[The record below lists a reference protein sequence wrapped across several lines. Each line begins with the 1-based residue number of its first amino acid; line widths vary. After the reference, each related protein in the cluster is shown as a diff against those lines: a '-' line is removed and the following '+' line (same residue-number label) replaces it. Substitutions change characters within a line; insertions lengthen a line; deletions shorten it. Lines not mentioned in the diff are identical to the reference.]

1 MISTALRIRASSPQ
15 LFLKSAVSPKTQITQ
30 NQILVSV
37 LMHVLETF
45 SRSLEEA
52 FLLLLLLHPK
62 SFYTKSKTSEKNGSS
77 IGKKLSLFYNNP
89 SIIADQCHELLIVT
103 FSRISIPE
111 KNVSLQLSQHP
122 QVKDSKDSNLL
133 NGCDIYR
140 TSAPRNY
147 EKKRQGRNN
156 MICRQNLKE
165 FLSKTNKCAN
175 VSYHHKKLLDLSK
188 LC

>member
-1 MISTALRIRASSPQ
+1 MRLVNSYAAQLISTALRIRASSPQ

-77 IGKKLSLFYNNP
+77 IGKKFVIILQQPFNHCRPMSR
-89 SIIADQCHELLIVT
+89 IAD
-103 FSRISIPE
+103 R
-111 KNVSLQLSQHP
+111 
-122 QVKDSKDSNLL
+122 NLL
-133 NGCDIYR
+133 KNFNTRKKCVFTIITTP
-140 TSAPRNY
+140 TSQR
-147 EKKRQGRNN
+147 
-156 MICRQNLKE
+156 
-165 FLSKTNKCAN
+165 F
-175 VSYHHKKLLDLSK
+175 
-188 LC
+188 